1 MAECNDHLVIM
12 AGGVGSRFWPMST
25 PRVPKQFVDVL
36 GTGRTMI
43 QMTMDRFK
51 GLVPPENVWVVTSK
65 DYAGIVHE
73 QLPDVPV
80 GNILLEPCRRN
91 TAPCIAYAG
100 WRIKKQ
106 NPQANIIVSPSDH
119 LVLDAQEFRRVIG
132 ECTRFVNENDSIVV
146 LGIKPTRPETG
157 FGYIQTDETA
167 PSSRNRSIFR
177 VDSFRE
183 KPDLQTARSYLARG
197 VFYWNAGIFV
207 WNVNTIVNALRI
219 YAKEIS
225 DIFENLL
232 PVLGTEQ
239 EQAAID
245 RAYAACPS
253 ISIDYAVMEKAEDIF
268 CYPSD
273 FGWSDMGTWGALS
286 ESSTHDANGNTLI
299 GNVKVFDTR
308 NCIVHAQG
316 EKKVIV
322 QGLDGYIVAECDGQ
336 LLVCRLS
343 EEQHIKD
350 FTDEN

>member
-1 MAECNDHLVIM
+1 MAGCNDHLVIM

-25 PRVPKQFVDVL
+25 PQMPKQFVDVL

-65 DYAGIVHE
+65 NYAGVVHE

-91 TAPCIAYAG
+91 TAPCIAYAS
-100 WRIKKQ
+100 WRIKKL
-106 NPQANIIVSPSDH
+106 NPQANIVVSPSDH
-119 LVLDAQEFRRVIG
+119 LVLDTQEFRRVIG

-146 LGIKPTRPETG
+146 LGIMPTRPETG

-167 PSSRNRSIFR
+167 PSSRNRSIYR
-177 VDSFRE
+177 VDRFRE
-183 KPDLQTARSYLARG
+183 KPDLQTAKSYLAQG
-197 VFYWNAGIFV
+197 GFYWNAGIFV

-219 YAKEIS
+219 YAWEIS
-225 DIFENLL
+225 DTFENLL
-232 PVLGTEQ
+232 PILGTEQ

-245 RAYAACPS
+245 EAYATCPS

-286 ESSTHDANGNTLI
+286 ECSAHDANGNTLI
-299 GNVKVFDTR
+299 GNVKAFDTR

-316 EKKVIV
+316 EKTVIV
-322 QGLDGYIVAECDGQ
+322 QGLDGFIVAECDKQ

-350 FTDEN
+350 FTDEK